1 MQQGLQAAC
10 DHALSPLAPCL
21 TPTFAHAMPRHR
33 SRWATFRDTKKFLSA
48 HYDNMTTM
56 KTHSTRPF
64 WQQFLLFLLP
74 LIATNILQ
82 SLSGTINTIF
92 VGQMMGVNAIAA
104 ISVFFPILFC
114 LMAFIIGL
122 SAGATVL
129 VGQAWGKG
137 EKEQV
142 QAITGATL
150 FMTLIG
156 GIIIAAFG
164 VYFAQDILL
173 SLGTDPILIPLSLP
187 YVQTMLAGSPILF
200 VYIIYTSILRGVGD
214 SKTPLLALGL
224 TSGIGLVVTP
234 TLIKGWFG
242 LPQLGILAPAVATIL
257 GYVFVLLFLT
267 VYLNRRRHILSINA
281 HLLSRI
287 RFSPTLSPL
296 ILKLGVPTGIQMVTN
311 SLAGLVIIGL
321 VNGFGPQATAAYG
334 AVNQVNNFVQFPAM
348 SISIAASIF
357 AAQAIGSGQF
367 QRLSK
372 VTLTALS
379 MNLYLTGS
387 LIVLA
392 YLFSDHLM
400 ALFITDPAVVKL
412 GGELLHIVLW
422 SVLFFG
428 AGGIF
433 AGIMRASGTV
443 LVPMLINMVA
453 VLGIELPMAYWFSHI
468 WGLHGIWMAY
478 ALSFVCLCIMQG
490 QYYHWVWKKKSIQAL
505 V

>member
-1 MQQGLQAAC
+1 M
-10 DHALSPLAPCL
+10 PC
-21 TPTFAHAMPRHR
+21 HR
-33 SRWATFRDTKKFLSA
+33 SRWATFRDTQKFLSA

-173 SLGTDPILIPLSLP
+173 GLGTDPILLPLSLP

-281 HLLSRI
+281 HLLSHI

-400 ALFITDPAVVKL
+400 ALFITDAAVVKL

>member
-1 MQQGLQAAC
+1 MQLFE
-10 DHALSPLAPCL
+10 LVSPRL
-21 TPTFAHAMPRHR
+21 F
-33 SRWATFRDTKKFLSA
+33 
-48 HYDNMTTM
+48 
-56 KTHSTRPF
+56 RPF

-82 SLSGTINTIF
+82 SLSGTINTVF

-137 EKEQV
+137 ENEQV

-156 GIIIAAFG
+156 GSIIAAVG
-164 VYFAQDILL
+164 VYFARGILEG
-173 SLGTDPILIPLSLP
+173 LGTDASLIPLALP

-224 TSGIGLVVTP
+224 TSGIGLIVTP
-234 TLIKGWFG
+234 TLIQGWFG
-242 LPQLGILAPAVATIL
+242 MPKLGILAPAVATIL
-257 GYVFVLLFLT
+257 GYVLVMLFLT
-267 VYLNRRRHILSINA
+267 VYLNRRRHILSINRT
-281 HLLSRI
+281 LLSHI
-287 RFSPTLSPL
+287 RFSPSLSPL

-334 AVNQVNNFVQFPAM
+334 AVNQVNNYVQFPAI

-357 AAQAIGSGQF
+357 AAQAIGSGQA
-367 QRLSK
+367 QRLAK

-392 YLFSDHLM
+392 YLFADRLM
-400 ALFITDPAVVKL
+400 ALFITDAAVVAL

-428 AGGIF
+428 AGSIF

-453 VLGIELPMAYWFSHI
+453 VIGIELPLAYWFSHL

-478 ALSFVCLCIMQG
+478 AFSFVCLCIMQG

>member
-1 MQQGLQAAC
+1 MSQL
-10 DHALSPLAPCL
+10 
-21 TPTFAHAMPRHR
+21 
-33 SRWATFRDTKKFLSA
+33 K
-48 HYDNMTTM
+48 TTS
-56 KTHSTRPF
+56 HRPF
-64 WQQFLLFLLP
+64 WWQFLVFLLP

-137 EKEQV
+137 ENERV
-142 QAITGATL
+142 QKITGATL
-150 FMTLIG
+150 FMTIIG
-156 GIIIAAFG
+156 GVVIAVLGAW
-164 VYFAQDILL
+164 FAQDMLILL
-173 SLGTDPILIPLSLP
+173 DTDASLIPLALP
-187 YVQTMLAGSPILF
+187 YVRTMLLGSPILF
-200 VYIIYTSILRGVGD
+200 VYIIYTSNLRGVGD

-224 TSGIGLVVTP
+224 TSGVGLIITP
-234 TLIKGWFG
+234 ALIKGWLF

-257 GYVFVLLFLT
+257 GYVLVLLFLT
-267 VYLNRRRHILSINA
+267 WYLNRRRHILRIDA
-281 HLLSRI
+281 HLLKQL
-287 RFSPTLSPL
+287 RFSRELSPL
-296 ILKLGVPTGIQMVTN
+296 ILKLGIPTGIQMITN

-321 VNGFGPQATAAYG
+321 INGFGPQATAAYG
-334 AVNQVNNFVQFPAM
+334 AVNQVNNYVQFPAI

-357 AAQAIGSGQF
+357 AAQAIGSGQL
-367 QRLSK
+367 QRLAQ
-372 VTLTALS
+372 VTWTALS
-379 MNLYLTGS
+379 MNLYLTGT
-387 LIVLA
+387 LIILA
-392 YLFSDHLM
+392 YLFSDSLM
-400 ALFITDPAVVKL
+400 GLFITDPAVVEL

-428 AGGIF
+428 AGSIF

-443 LVPMLINMVA
+443 IIPMIINIVA
-453 VLGIELPMAYWFSHI
+453 IVAIELPCAYFFSKV

-478 ALSFVCLCIMQG
+478 ALAFVCLCIMQG
-490 QYYHWVWKKKSIQAL
+490 QYYHWVWKNKSVKAL

>member
-1 MQQGLQAAC
+1 
-10 DHALSPLAPCL
+10 
-21 TPTFAHAMPRHR
+21 
-33 SRWATFRDTKKFLSA
+33 
-48 HYDNMTTM
+48 M
-56 KTHSTRPF
+56 KTLNPHSTRPF

-137 EKEQV
+137 ETEQV

-156 GIIIAAFG
+156 GMCIAAFG

-173 SLGTDPILIPLSLP
+173 GLGTDQSLIPLALP

-200 VYIIYTSILRGVGD
+200 VYSIYTSILRGVGD
-214 SKTPLLALGL
+214 SKTPLLALGM

-267 VYLNRRRHILSINA
+267 VYLNRRRHILRINS

-287 RFSPTLSPL
+287 RFSSSLSPL

-334 AVNQVNNFVQFPAM
+334 AVNQVNNYVQFPAM

-357 AAQAIGSGQF
+357 AAQAIGSGQI
-367 QRLSK
+367 QRLAK

-392 YLFSDHLM
+392 YLFSEHLM
-400 ALFITDPAVVKL
+400 ALFITDPAVVEL

-443 LVPMLINMVA
+443 MVPMIINMVA
-453 VLGIELPMAYWFSHI
+453 VLGIELPLAYWFSHL

-478 ALSFVCLCIMQG
+478 ALSFVGLCIMQG

>member
-1 MQQGLQAAC
+1 M
-10 DHALSPLAPCL
+10 PC
-21 TPTFAHAMPRHR
+21 HR
-33 SRWATFRDTKKFLSA
+33 SHWATFRDTKKFLSA

-173 SLGTDPILIPLSLP
+173 GLGTDPILLPLSLP

-281 HLLSRI
+281 HLLSHI

-400 ALFITDPAVVKL
+400 ALFITDAAVVKL

>member
-1 MQQGLQAAC
+1 
-10 DHALSPLAPCL
+10 
-21 TPTFAHAMPRHR
+21 
-33 SRWATFRDTKKFLSA
+33 
-48 HYDNMTTM
+48 M
-56 KTHSTRPF
+56 KTLNPHSTRPF

-137 EKEQV
+137 ETEQV

-156 GIIIAAFG
+156 GACIAAFG

-173 SLGTDPILIPLSLP
+173 GLGTDQSLIPLALP

-214 SKTPLLALGL
+214 SKTPLLALGM

-281 HLLSRI
+281 NLLSHI
-287 RFSPTLSPL
+287 RFSPSLSPL

-400 ALFITDPAVVKL
+400 ALFITDAAVVKL

>member
-1 MQQGLQAAC
+1 
-10 DHALSPLAPCL
+10 
-21 TPTFAHAMPRHR
+21 
-33 SRWATFRDTKKFLSA
+33 
-48 HYDNMTTM
+48 M
-56 KTHSTRPF
+56 KTLNPHSTRPF

-137 EKEQV
+137 ETEQV

-156 GIIIAAFG
+156 GACIAAFG

-173 SLGTDPILIPLSLP
+173 GLGTDQSLIPLALP

-214 SKTPLLALGL
+214 SKTPLLALGM

-267 VYLNRRRHILSINA
+267 VYLNRRRHILRINS

-287 RFSPTLSPL
+287 RFSPSLSPL

-334 AVNQVNNFVQFPAM
+334 AVNQVNNYVQFPAM

-357 AAQAIGSGQF
+357 AAQAIGSGQI
-367 QRLSK
+367 QRLAI

-392 YLFSDHLM
+392 YLFSEHLM
-400 ALFITDPAVVKL
+400 ALFITDPAVVEL

-443 LVPMLINMVA
+443 MMPMIINMVA
-453 VLGIELPMAYWFSHI
+453 VLGIELPLAYWFSHL

-478 ALSFVCLCIMQG
+478 ALSFVCLWIMQG

>member
-1 MQQGLQAAC
+1 
-10 DHALSPLAPCL
+10 
-21 TPTFAHAMPRHR
+21 
-33 SRWATFRDTKKFLSA
+33 
-48 HYDNMTTM
+48 M
-56 KTHSTRPF
+56 KTLNPHSTRPF

-137 EKEQV
+137 ETEQV

-156 GIIIAAFG
+156 GACIAAFG

-173 SLGTDPILIPLSLP
+173 GLGTDQSLIPLALP

-214 SKTPLLALGL
+214 SKTPLLALGM

-257 GYVFVLLFLT
+257 GYVLVLLFLT
-267 VYLNRRRHILSINA
+267 VYLNRRRHILRINS

-287 RFSPTLSPL
+287 RFSPSLSPL

-334 AVNQVNNFVQFPAM
+334 AVNQVNNYVQFPAM

-357 AAQAIGSGQF
+357 AAQAKQNVLGKIHPKSGNDDAADERHEQGCA
-367 QRLSK
+367 RDGL
-372 VTLTALS
+372 
-379 MNLYLTGS
+379 
-387 LIVLA
+387 
-392 YLFSDHLM
+392 HL
-400 ALFITDPAVVKL
+400 
-412 GGELLHIVLW
+412 
-422 SVLFFG
+422 LFFTLAPSLSHQNRRPCRQANDEGHQAKQNREKHRNRRNRVHAHHLPHKNGVDG
-428 AGGIF
+428 A
-433 AGIMRASGTV
+433 
-443 LVPMLINMVA
+443 
-453 VLGIELPMAYWFSHI
+453 
-468 WGLHGIWMAY
+468 
-478 ALSFVCLCIMQG
+478 
-490 QYYHWVWKKKSIQAL
+490 
-505 V
+505 

>member
-1 MQQGLQAAC
+1 
-10 DHALSPLAPCL
+10 
-21 TPTFAHAMPRHR
+21 
-33 SRWATFRDTKKFLSA
+33 
-48 HYDNMTTM
+48 M
-56 KTHSTRPF
+56 KTLNPHSTRPF

-137 EKEQV
+137 ETEQV

-156 GIIIAAFG
+156 GACIAAFG

-173 SLGTDPILIPLSLP
+173 GLGTDQSLIPLALP

-281 HLLSRI
+281 HLLSHI

-400 ALFITDPAVVKL
+400 ALFITDAAVVKL

>member
-1 MQQGLQAAC
+1 
-10 DHALSPLAPCL
+10 
-21 TPTFAHAMPRHR
+21 
-33 SRWATFRDTKKFLSA
+33 
-48 HYDNMTTM
+48 M
-56 KTHSTRPF
+56 KLNSTRPF

-82 SLSGTINTIF
+82 SLSGTINTVF

-137 EKEQV
+137 ENEQV

-156 GIIIAAFG
+156 GSIIAAVG
-164 VYFAQDILL
+164 VYFARGILEG
-173 SLGTDPILIPLSLP
+173 LGTDASLIPLALP

-224 TSGIGLVVTP
+224 TSGIGLIVTP
-234 TLIKGWFG
+234 TLIQGWFG
-242 LPQLGILAPAVATIL
+242 MPKLGILAPAVATIL
-257 GYVFVLLFLT
+257 GYVLVMLFLT
-267 VYLNRRRHILSINA
+267 VYLNRRRHILSINRT
-281 HLLSRI
+281 LLSHI
-287 RFSPTLSPL
+287 RFSPSLSPL

-334 AVNQVNNFVQFPAM
+334 AVNQVNNYVQFPAI

-357 AAQAIGSGQF
+357 AAQAIGSGQA
-367 QRLSK
+367 QRLAK

-392 YLFSDHLM
+392 YLFADRLM
-400 ALFITDPAVVKL
+400 ALFITDAAVVAL

-428 AGGIF
+428 AGSIF

-453 VLGIELPMAYWFSHI
+453 VIGIELPLAYWFSHL

-478 ALSFVCLCIMQG
+478 AFSFVCLCIMQG

>member
-1 MQQGLQAAC
+1 
-10 DHALSPLAPCL
+10 
-21 TPTFAHAMPRHR
+21 
-33 SRWATFRDTKKFLSA
+33 
-48 HYDNMTTM
+48 M
-56 KTHSTRPF
+56 KTLNPHSTRPF

-137 EKEQV
+137 ETEQV

-156 GIIIAAFG
+156 GACIAAFG

-173 SLGTDPILIPLSLP
+173 GLGTDQSLIPLALP

-214 SKTPLLALGL
+214 SKTPLLALGM

-267 VYLNRRRHILSINA
+267 VYLNRRRHILRINS

-287 RFSPTLSPL
+287 RFSPSLSPL

-334 AVNQVNNFVQFPAM
+334 AVNQVNNYVQFPAM

-357 AAQAIGSGQF
+357 AAQAIGSGQI
-367 QRLSK
+367 QRLAK

-392 YLFSDHLM
+392 YLFSEHLM
-400 ALFITDPAVVKL
+400 ALFITDPAVVEL

-443 LVPMLINMVA
+443 MVPMIINMVA
-453 VLGIELPMAYWFSHI
+453 VLGIELPTAYWFSHL

>member
-1 MQQGLQAAC
+1 
-10 DHALSPLAPCL
+10 
-21 TPTFAHAMPRHR
+21 
-33 SRWATFRDTKKFLSA
+33 
-48 HYDNMTTM
+48 M
-56 KTHSTRPF
+56 KTLNPHSTRPF

-137 EKEQV
+137 ETEQV

-156 GIIIAAFG
+156 GACIAAFG

-173 SLGTDPILIPLSLP
+173 GLGTDQSLIPLALP

-214 SKTPLLALGL
+214 SKTPLLALGM

-267 VYLNRRRHILSINA
+267 VYLNRRRHILRINS

-287 RFSPTLSPL
+287 RFSPSLSPL

-334 AVNQVNNFVQFPAM
+334 AVNQVNNYVQFPAM

-357 AAQAIGSGQF
+357 AAQAIGSGHM
-367 QRLSK
+367 QRLAK

-392 YLFSDHLM
+392 YLFSEHLM
-400 ALFITDPAVVKL
+400 ALFITDPAVVEL

-443 LVPMLINMVA
+443 MVPMIINMVA
-453 VLGIELPMAYWFSHI
+453 VLGIELPMAYWFSHL

>member
-1 MQQGLQAAC
+1 
-10 DHALSPLAPCL
+10 
-21 TPTFAHAMPRHR
+21 
-33 SRWATFRDTKKFLSA
+33 
-48 HYDNMTTM
+48 
-56 KTHSTRPF
+56 
-64 WQQFLLFLLP
+64 
-74 LIATNILQ
+74 
-82 SLSGTINTIF
+82 
-92 VGQMMGVNAIAA
+92 
-104 ISVFFPILFC
+104 
-114 LMAFIIGL
+114 
-122 SAGATVL
+122 
-129 VGQAWGKG
+129 
-137 EKEQV
+137 
-142 QAITGATL
+142 
-150 FMTLIG
+150 MTLIG
-156 GIIIAAFG
+156 GACIAAFG

-173 SLGTDPILIPLSLP
+173 GLGTDQSLIPLALP

-214 SKTPLLALGL
+214 SKTPLLALGM

-267 VYLNRRRHILSINA
+267 VYLNRRRHILRINS

-287 RFSPTLSPL
+287 RFSPSLSPL

-334 AVNQVNNFVQFPAM
+334 AVNQVNNYVQFPAM

-357 AAQAIGSGQF
+357 AAQAIGSGQI
-367 QRLSK
+367 QRLAK

-392 YLFSDHLM
+392 YLFSEHLM
-400 ALFITDPAVVKL
+400 ALFITDPAVVEL

-443 LVPMLINMVA
+443 MVPMIINMVA
-453 VLGIELPMAYWFSHI
+453 VLGIELPMAYWFSHL